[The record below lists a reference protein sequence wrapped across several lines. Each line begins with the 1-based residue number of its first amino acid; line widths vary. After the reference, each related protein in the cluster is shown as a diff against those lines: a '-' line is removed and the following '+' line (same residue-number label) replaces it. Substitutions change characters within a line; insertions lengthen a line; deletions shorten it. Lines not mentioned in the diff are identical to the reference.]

1 MPNSQAPSALT
12 MTPSVDNGAPGPA
25 GAGPSAQRP
34 LRVLMVEDNPGDA
47 RLVGIMLSEAP
58 VPFEVREAK
67 RLDEALVLLA
77 EERFDVA
84 LLDLGLPDSLGLDTL
99 KRVLVAAPS
108 LPIVVLTGNSD
119 DRMAMDALEQGA
131 QDYLVKGWGGAE
143 ALGRAIRYAIE
154 RARAEEK
161 QRQSET
167 MFRAMF
173 EQAALGITL
182 FGLDRKLVAA
192 NQAIERMLGYE
203 PGKMLGETSDAFT
216 HPEDAAESAQM
227 AAELIAGKRDHATLE
242 KRYVRTDGSTL
253 WGRLTLSLVRDHL
266 GQPRLGL
273 AVVENIDE
281 RKKLEER
288 MRLDA
293 RVIAAA
299 SEGVFITDR
308 HRVILQV
315 NPAFSRITGF
325 EAHEAV
331 GQRPDILSSG
341 RHTREYFDR
350 IEAALASVGVWQGE
364 IWNRRKSGEV
374 FPCWLD
380 IGVVRS
386 EKDEIVNYVAV
397 FHDITARKQN
407 EERLTFLANHDPLT
421 GLANR
426 ILYEERLDRALSRA
440 KRAGLKV
447 ALLFLDL
454 DGFKFVN
461 ERYGHPTGDVL
472 LQRLAERLTAC
483 VRQGDTVA
491 RISGDEFLLIVE
503 DIDDFRIAATVAR
516 KALDTLKEPFQV
528 ENHAI
533 KLDGSIGIALF
544 PEDGMEAA
552 QLYKAADT
560 AMYRAKR
567 MGGNDARFHCEELN
581 GRAIERLVMER
592 KLAEALEREEI
603 DVYFQPVVSMSEGRT
618 IAGEALVRWRRAD
631 GHLDTPGDFLDV
643 VRHAGMM
650 PELAT
655 RVADI
660 ALAQAAD
667 WDKAGLDL
675 SLILNL
681 GEEEL
686 QSDPFMSY
694 FAMAVER
701 AGLKPGRLE
710 IDLAEAV
717 VETAA
722 QKNEKWLEELKRLGA
737 RLALDNFGSGFSSIA
752 QLGRLPVESFK
763 IDHSFLR
770 DVKESG
776 DEAKMVSA
784 IIGLTRSL
792 KRGVVA
798 KGVENEAQREFLAR
812 QGCELAQGYLFGR
825 PMPAS
830 DFLAFVQGK
839 AKK

>member
-1 MPNSQAPSALT
+1 MPSLPESQAPGPGAVKG
-12 MTPSVDNGAPGPA
+12 TP
-25 GAGPSAQRP
+25 QRP

-47 RLVGIMLSEAP
+47 RLVGVMLAENP
-58 VPFEVREAK
+58 VRFELREAR
-67 RLDEALVLLA
+67 RLDAALALLDS
-77 EERFDVA
+77 ENFDVA

-99 KRVLVAAPS
+99 KRVLAAAPG

-119 DRMAMDALEQGA
+119 DRMALDALEQGA

-154 RARAEEK
+154 RARAEAK
-161 QRQSET
+161 QRQSES
-167 MFRAMF
+167 MFRAVF

-182 FGLDRKLVAA
+182 FDFNRNLVAA
-192 NQAIERMLGYE
+192 NHAVERMLGYG
-203 PGKMLGETSDAFT
+203 PGQILGKTSDAIT
-216 HPEDAAESAQM
+216 HPEDVPESAQM
-227 AAELIAGKRDHATLE
+227 AVELMQGKRENATLE
-242 KRYVRTDGSTL
+242 KRYVRADGSTL

-266 GQPRLGL
+266 GQPQMGL
-273 AVVENIDE
+273 AIVENIDE
-281 RKKLEER
+281 RKKMEER

-308 HRVILQV
+308 FRVILQV
-315 NPAFSRITGF
+315 NPAFTRITGY
-325 EAHEAV
+325 EDHDAV
-331 GQRPDILSSG
+331 GQKPDLLGSG
-341 RHTREYFDR
+341 RHTREFFDR
-350 IEAALASVGVWQGE
+350 IEAALASAGAWQGE

-380 IGVVRS
+380 ISVVRN
-386 EKDEIVNYVAV
+386 ERDEIVNYVAV

-426 ILYEERLDRALSRA
+426 VLYEERIERALSRA
-440 KRAGLKV
+440 RRAGLKV

-454 DGFKFVN
+454 DGFKFIN
-461 ERYGHPTGDVL
+461 ERYGHPVGDVL

-516 KALDTLKEPFQV
+516 KALDTLKDPFQV
-528 ENHAI
+528 ENHAV

-544 PEDGMEAA
+544 PEDGLEAA
-552 QLYKAADT
+552 QLYKAADA
-560 AMYRAKR
+560 AMYKAKR
-567 MGGNDARFHCEELN
+567 MGGNDARFHCDELN

-592 KLAEALEREEI
+592 KLAEALEREQI
-603 DVYFQPVVSMSEGRT
+603 DVHYQPVVSLPEGR
-618 IAGEALVRWRRAD
+618 IVAGEALVRWKRPD
-631 GHLDTPGDFLDV
+631 GKLDSPGEFLDV

-650 PELAT
+650 PELAR
-655 RVADI
+655 RVAEM
-660 ALAQAAD
+660 ALVQAAA
-667 WDKAGLDL
+667 WRNEGLEIGL
-675 SLILNL
+675 VLNL

-686 QSDPFMSY
+686 QSEPFMTALADLLGKSGLP
-694 FAMAVER
+694 AGGVEF
-701 AGLKPGRLE
+701 
-710 IDLAEAV
+710 DLAESVIEA
-717 VETAA
+717 AA
-722 QKNEKWLEELKRLGA
+722 QKNDQNVEKLRAMGA

-752 QLGRLPVESFK
+752 QLGRLPVECFK

-770 DVKESG
+770 DVKQPG

-792 KRGVVA
+792 KRSVVA
-798 KGVENEAQREFLAR
+798 KGVENEAQKGFLIR

-825 PMPAS
+825 PVCAEE
-830 DFLAFVQGK
+830 FLKLAKAQ